1 MLVRSGGGK
10 ADLADE
16 AILVDFAMRYGDLVC
31 EELDEGPVSALGEPE
46 SQGGFRFQREV
57 R

>member
-1 MLVRSGGGK
+1 MFVNFTVRSG
-10 ADLADE
+10 E
-16 AILVDFAMRYGDLVC
+16 FVC